1 VILALRVPAVVL
13 AIAIALLAWRAYR
26 RGRAA
31 RATLVFSVAIAA
43 AMATAAVSPSIV
55 FALRDRLGIP
65 DDRLSGL
72 VVALV
77 VVVAVQMVVLLWL
90 LARLDAS
97 RRVLDH
103 TFAAVALQ
111 SLETPAGSDDAE
123 VAVVIPALDEAGSL
137 QLTLDAIPETV
148 LDAKVATIVV
158 DDASRDGTR
167 EIAHR
172 SGAAVVTHPVTR
184 GGGAA
189 LRLGYEVA
197 TRIGATTIVTMDADG
212 QHDPEEMPRLVA
224 PIVAA
229 RADLVIGSRVLGREQ
244 EAVLARRL
252 GVRMFNSV
260 ISLLARRRITD
271 CASGYRAFSA
281 DAIER
286 LRLREDQF
294 HTGETILAA
303 ARAGLRLEEVP
314 ITIHRRRV
322 GESKKPGTVR
332 YGFAFFR
339 AMVRAWMR

>member
-1 VILALRVPAVVL
+1 VILALRVPAIIL
-13 AIAIALLAWRAYR
+13 AIFIVLLAWRAYR

-31 RATLVFSVAIAA
+31 RGTLVFSVAIAA
-43 AMATAAVSPSIV
+43 AMATAAASPSIV

-77 VVVAVQMVVLLWL
+77 VVVAVQMVVLLWV

-111 SLETPAGSDDAE
+111 SLEMPADGDGAA
-123 VAVVIPALDEAGSL
+123 VAVVIPALDEAGNL
-137 QLTLDAIPETV
+137 PLTLDAIPRELHAGRV
-148 LDAKVATIVV
+148 VAIVV
-158 DDASRDGTR
+158 DDGSHDGTR
-167 EIAHR
+167 EIAKR
-172 SGAAVVTHPVTR
+172 PGVAVVSHPVTR

-197 TRIGATTIVTMDADG
+197 SRLGAKTIVTMDADG
-212 QHDPEEMPRLVA
+212 QHDPEDMPRLVE
-224 PIVAA
+224 PILAG

-244 EAVLARRL
+244 GPVLARRL

-260 ISLLARRRITD
+260 ISLLARRRVTD
-271 CASGYRAFSA
+271 CASGYRAFSVGA
-281 DAIER
+281 VAR

-303 ARAGLRLEEVP
+303 DRAGLRLEEVP

-332 YGFAFFR
+332 YGLAFFR